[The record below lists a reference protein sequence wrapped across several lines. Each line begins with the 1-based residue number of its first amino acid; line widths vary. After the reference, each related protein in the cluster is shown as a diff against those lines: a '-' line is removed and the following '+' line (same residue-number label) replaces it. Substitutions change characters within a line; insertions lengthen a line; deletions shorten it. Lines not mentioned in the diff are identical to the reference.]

1 VNHRANSLLRLVPAI
16 VLPVVLLLAASGCS
30 NTNLGDID
38 ESVDSREEMP
48 GPGIFAQDDG
58 KPALTWSSD
67 SDEPT
72 AVAEQPASTSPTT
85 TTAAAATTAAATTAA
100 ADKAEFEQFKAWD
113 ELRTKGV
120 DSAEYQEFQQWLE
133 YRKFKAAE

>member
-58 KPALTWSSD
+58 QSALTWSSD
-67 SDEPT
+67 SNEP
-72 AVAEQPASTSPTT
+72 APAAEQSTSATT
-85 TTAAAATTAAATTAA
+85 TTAAAAMTTEP
-100 ADKAEFEQFKAWD
+100 DKAEFEQFKAWN
-113 ELRTKGV
+113 ELRTEGAN
-120 DSAEYQEFQQWLE
+120 SAEYREFQQWLE